1 MLKIFDNE
9 GICQQIIIVGN
20 FDLAKEQ
27 AEETGNTALE
37 SDNTA
42 DEVLVDGVLHEV
54 KTPWAND
61 ENIEVTVTGY
71 ELVDSVY
78 NYTYTERDIT
88 DENKAKE
95 AELLSLQ
102 QDDKRSERNALL
114 AKTDF
119 YALSDVTMSDAIKTY
134 RQELRDLPAHKD
146 WPDVDFPTKP
156 EE

>member
-78 NYTYTERDIT
+78 NYTYT
-88 DENKAKE
+88 
-95 AELLSLQ
+95 
-102 QDDKRSERNALL
+102 
-114 AKTDF
+114 
-119 YALSDVTMSDAIKTY
+119 
-134 RQELRDLPAHKD
+134 
-146 WPDVDFPTKP
+146 
-156 EE
+156 

>member
-1 MLKIFDNE
+1 M
-9 GICQQIIIVGN
+9 
-20 FDLAKEQ
+20 
-27 AEETGNTALE
+27 
-37 SDNTA
+37 
-42 DEVLVDGVLHEV
+42 LVDGVLHEV

-102 QDDKRSERNALL
+102 QDDKRAERNALL

-134 RQELRDLPAHKD
+134 RQELRDLPAHED